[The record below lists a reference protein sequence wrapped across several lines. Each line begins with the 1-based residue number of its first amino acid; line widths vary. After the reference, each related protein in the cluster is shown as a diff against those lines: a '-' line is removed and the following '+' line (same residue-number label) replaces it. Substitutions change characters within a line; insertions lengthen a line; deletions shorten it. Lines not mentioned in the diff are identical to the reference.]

1 MRHITGL
8 AFFTQMYGE
17 EEAKSLGYTKELKD
31 IIFEHDLDD
40 IKIDL
45 ENNKKG
51 IKLGQEYPDLERD
64 ILIEKIY
71 EKYIKSKRIK
81 KY

>member
-8 AFFTQMYGE
+8 AFFTQMYGV

-31 IIFEHDLDD
+31 IIFEHDLEDT
-40 IKIDL
+40 KIDL

-51 IKLGQEYPDLERD
+51 IQLGKDNPYMERD
-64 ILIEKIY
+64 KLIEKIY
-71 EKYIKSKRIK
+71 NEYIKPKIIK
-81 KY
+81 K